1 MNRIAKFASLLVVAV
16 VTLVS
21 TVGCSNVPPG
31 NVGIKVDLWGG
42 DKGVEQTVLPTGLYW
57 IGPSQQLFLYPTFQQ
72 NYTWTKDATEGSP
85 TDESIT
91 FQTVEGLEVNADFG
105 ITYQVEPDKVP
116 VLFQTYRRG
125 IAEITDT
132 FIHNMVRDSINRNG
146 SVMPIEAVYGEG
158 KQKLIDDVQKDVST
172 QLKPLG
178 IDVYKIYLIGKFRLP
193 DVIVQSI
200 NAKIASTQ
208 MAQQRENEI
217 AQAKAEALKLEAAAD
232 GIAKSNEIKAASLSP
247 QLLAWETLEIQRSA
261 VEKWNGQQPNVLMQ
275 GDKDKS
281 VLLNIT
287 PTEPVK

>member
-72 NYTWTKDATEGSP
+72 NYTWTKDVTEGSP

-193 DVIVQSI
+193 FVIVQSI

-217 AQAKAEALKLEAAAD
+217 VQAKAEALKLEAAAD

>member
-72 NYTWTKDATEGSP
+72 NYTWTKDVTEGSP

-193 DVIVQSI
+193 FVIVQSI